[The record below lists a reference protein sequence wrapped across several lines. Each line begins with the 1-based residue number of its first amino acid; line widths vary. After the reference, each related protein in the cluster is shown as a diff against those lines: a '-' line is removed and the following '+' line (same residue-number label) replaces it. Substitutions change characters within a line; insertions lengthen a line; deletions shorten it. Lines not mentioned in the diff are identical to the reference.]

1 MVREVTLWHKD
12 NKVVS
17 QTDIAAYM
25 KKILT
30 NIGGLVGVRN
40 DGVRLLKGAAMAEL
54 DVVKQAWLEIED
66 DRITGYGRMEDLSQI
81 GAGVE
86 EVDVREGWVLP
97 ALCDPHTHL
106 VFAESREAEFVDKLK
121 GMTYEEIAARGGGIL
136 NSAAKLQQMDESELF
151 DQSLARLK
159 AVEDAGI
166 GAIEIKSGYGL
177 TVADELKMLRVIQRL
192 KAHSPLCIK
201 STFLALH
208 AVPSAYRGKKVA
220 FVELMVHEL
229 LPRVAAEGLAD
240 FVDVFCEKNYFD
252 IEDMVRVIE
261 AGQNHGLRAK
271 VHVNQFNS
279 FGGIQAAVAAHALS
293 VDHLEVM
300 TAADIDALRGS
311 ETIPTVLPGCS
322 FYLRI
327 PYAPARAMIDAGLP
341 VAIASDFNPGS
352 APSYNPELNI
362 SMACIQQRLLP
373 EEAINAATLNAAAA
387 MDVSSDFGSIEKKKK
402 ANIVLTRP
410 LPSLA
415 YLPYAFGEK
424 KISRLMLNGSFC

>member
-1 MVREVTLWHKD
+1 
-12 NKVVS
+12 
-17 QTDIAAYM
+17 
-25 KKILT
+25 
-30 NIGGLVGVRN
+30 
-40 DGVRLLKGAAMAEL
+40 
-54 DVVKQAWLEIED
+54 
-66 DRITGYGRMEDLSQI
+66 
-81 GAGVE
+81 
-86 EVDVREGWVLP
+86 
-97 ALCDPHTHL
+97 L

-151 DQSLARLK
+151 DQSLVRLK
-159 AVEDAGI
+159 AVEEAGI

-208 AVPSAYRGKKVA
+208 AVPLAYSGKKTA
-220 FVELMVHEL
+220 FIELMVDEL

-279 FGGIQAAVAAHALS
+279 FGGIQAAVAANALS

-352 APSYNPELNI
+352 APSYNPELNM

-373 EEAINAATLNAAAA
+373 EEAIHAATVNAAAA
-387 MDVSSDFGSIEKKKK
+387 MDVSLDFGSIEKKKK

-424 KISRLMLNGSFC
+424 KISRLMLNGEFC

>member
-1 MVREVTLWHKD
+1 
-12 NKVVS
+12 
-17 QTDIAAYM
+17 M

-40 DGVRLLKGAAMAEL
+40 DGMRLLKGAALAEL
-54 DVVKQAWLEIED
+54 NIVTHAWLEIEG
-66 DRITGYGRMEDLSQI
+66 DRIAGYGRMADLTQI
-81 GAGVE
+81 SAGIE
-86 EVDVREGWVLP
+86 EVDVIGGWVFP

-121 GMTYEEIAARGGGIL
+121 GLTYAEIAARGGGIL
-136 NSAAKLQQMDESELF
+136 NSAAKLHAMDEAELF
-151 DQSLARLK
+151 DHSLARLK
-159 AVEDAGI
+159 AVEASGI

-192 KAHSPLCIK
+192 KDHSPLCIK

-208 AVPSAYRGKKVA
+208 AVPLAYKSKKA
-220 FVELMVHEL
+220 SFVDLMIDEL
-229 LPRVAAEGLAD
+229 LPRVADEGLAD
-240 FVDVFCEKNYFD
+240 FVDVFCEKDYFD
-252 IEDMVRVIE
+252 IEDMLRVIE
-261 AGQNHGLRAK
+261 AGQKHGLRAK

-279 FGGIQAAVAAHALS
+279 FGGVQAAVAANALS

-300 TAADIDALRGS
+300 TPADIDALRGS
-311 ETIPTVLPGCS
+311 ETIPTILPGCS

-352 APSYNPELNI
+352 APSYNPELNMSI
-362 SMACIQQRLLP
+362 ACIQQRLLP
-373 EEAINAATLNAAAA
+373 EEVINAATLNAAAA
-387 MDVSSDFGSIEKKKK
+387 MDVSADFGSIEAKKK

-424 KISRLMLNGSFC
+424 KISRLMLDGEFC